1 MHKPLNRLLTEE
13 DLTNNFFNNIG
24 KYIKSIQLKS
34 GAVDAAVDTEE
45 DLLRAEKIISGTK
58 DEM

>member
-1 MHKPLNRLLTEE
+1 MHKPSNRFLTEE

-34 GAVDAAVDTEE
+34 GAIPSDDKNLNPESSISDTNP
-45 DLLRAEKIISGTK
+45 D
-58 DEM
+58 